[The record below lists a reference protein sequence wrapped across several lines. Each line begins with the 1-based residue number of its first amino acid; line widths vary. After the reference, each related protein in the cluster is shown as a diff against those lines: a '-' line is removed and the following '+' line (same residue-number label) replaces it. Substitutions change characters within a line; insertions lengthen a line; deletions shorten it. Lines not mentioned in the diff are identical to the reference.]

1 MTAVTV
7 SPRPRP
13 LLLAALL
20 PPLACLLWAF
30 WPSLVEL
37 AHAWQYNPQY
47 SHGYLVPAFAAVLL
61 WLRRDRLRDAELRPS
76 VWGLPLLAAGLALR
90 LGAAFYHYLWLDS
103 MSLLPCL
110 LGVALLVGGW
120 SALRWAWPAVLFLA
134 FMVPL
139 PFRIASALSA
149 PLQQLATVVST
160 FVMQTLGL
168 PALAEGNKILID
180 EHEIGVVEACN
191 GLNMLMVFFALATA
205 VAVVARRP
213 WVDKAVI
220 LLSAAPI
227 AVVSNIARVTV
238 TGILFQSVDSETA
251 NHFFHD
257 MAGWL
262 MMPLALAILGV
273 ELKLLSWLLVAA
285 PARAPR
291 VAPAPSAR
299 RAGAARAVRPR
310 AARRPPVPQAPRE
323 QPQAAE
329 PSAETTGAAAGRRA
343 PK

>member
-1 MTAVTV
+1 MTATLAG
-7 SPRPRP
+7 PRPR
-13 LLLAALL
+13 LLPLAALL

-30 WPSLVEL
+30 WPGLVEL
-37 AHAWQYNPQY
+37 AHAWEHNPQY
-47 SHGYLVPAFAAVLL
+47 SHGYLVPAFALVLL
-61 WLRRDRLRDAELRPS
+61 WLRRDRLKGAELRPS
-76 VWGLPLLAAGLALR
+76 LWGVPVLAAGLALR

-110 LGVALLVGGW
+110 LGLFLLVGGRA
-120 SALRWAWPAVLFLA
+120 ALRWAWPAILFLA

-139 PFRIASALSA
+139 PFRVASALSG

-168 PALAEGNKILID
+168 PALSEGNVILID

-213 WVDKAVI
+213 WVDKVVI
-220 LLSAAPI
+220 LASAVPL

-238 TGILFQSVDSETA
+238 TGLLFQAVDSETA

-257 MAGWL
+257 VAGWL
-262 MMPLALAILGV
+262 MMPLALGMLAV
-273 ELKLLSWLLVAA
+273 ELKFLSLLLRDPPPRPAS
-285 PARAPR
+285 PARAP
-291 VAPAPSAR
+291 
-299 RAGAARAVRPR
+299 AVRQAPR
-310 AARRPPVPQAPRE
+310 AARRP
-323 QPQAAE
+323 
-329 PSAETTGAAAGRRA
+329 RRA
-343 PK
+343 PSPERERTPLSATEAHH

>member
-1 MTAVTV
+1 MTATLAG
-7 SPRPRP
+7 PRPR
-13 LLLAALL
+13 LLPLAALL
-20 PPLACLLWAF
+20 APLACLLWAF

-37 AHAWQYNPQY
+37 AHAWEHNPQY
-47 SHGYLVPAFAAVLL
+47 SHGYLVPAFALVLL
-61 WLRRDRLRDAELRPS
+61 WLRRDRLRGAEPRPS
-76 VWGLPLLAAGLALR
+76 LWGVPVLAAGVALR

-110 LGVALLVGGW
+110 LGVFLLVGGRA
-120 SALRWAWPAVLFLA
+120 ALRWAWPAVLFLA

-139 PFRIASALSA
+139 PFRLASALSG
-149 PLQQLATVVST
+149 PLQELATVVST

-168 PALAEGNKILID
+168 PALSEGNVILID
-180 EHEIGVVEACN
+180 EHQIGVVEACN

-205 VAVVARRP
+205 VAIVTRRP
-213 WVDKAVI
+213 WVDKLII
-220 LLSAAPI
+220 LASAAPI

-238 TGILFQSVDSETA
+238 TGILFQAVDSETA

-257 MAGWL
+257 VAGWL
-262 MMPLALAILGV
+262 MMPLALALLGL

-291 VAPAPSAR
+291 VAPPPAPR

-310 AARRPPVPQAPRE
+310 ATRRPPAPPRPRE
-323 QPQAAE
+323 QPPAAQTAAE
-329 PSAETTGAAAGRRA
+329 ETEAAAGRRA

>member
-1 MTAVTV
+1 MTATV
-7 SPRPRP
+7 ASPRPR
-13 LLLAALL
+13 LLPLAALL

-37 AHAWQYNPQY
+37 VHAWQHNPQY
-47 SHGYLVPAFAAVLL
+47 SHGYLVPAFALVLL
-61 WLRRDRLRDAELRPS
+61 WLRRERLAGAEVRPS
-76 VWGLPLLAAGLALR
+76 VWGVPLLAAGLALR
-90 LGAAFYHYLWLDS
+90 LGATFYHYLWLES
-103 MSLLPCL
+103 VALLPCL
-110 LGVALLVGGW
+110 LGLVLLVGGRA
-120 SALRWAWPAVLFLA
+120 ALRWAWPAVLFLA
-134 FMVPL
+134 FMIPL
-139 PFRIASALSA
+139 PFRAASALSV

-168 PALAEGNKILID
+168 PALSEGNVIHIN
-180 EHEIGVVEACN
+180 EHDIGVVEACN

-205 VAVVARRP
+205 VAIVAKRP

-220 LLSAAPI
+220 LASAAPI

-238 TGILFQSVDSETA
+238 TGLLFQAVDSETA

-257 MAGWL
+257 VAGWL
-262 MMPLALAILGV
+262 MMPLALAMLGM
-273 ELKLLSWLLVAA
+273 ELKLLSWLLVAP

-291 VAPAPSAR
+291 VAPPPSAR

-310 AARRPPVPQAPRE
+310 ATRRPPAPPRPSA

-329 PSAETTGAAAGRRA
+329 PPAEMNEAALARRA